1 MGFFL
6 SLEIEFS
13 LQGHLRMMAALP
25 AFVLLPLI
33 AVRLSDEF
41 TLKVLRL
48 FTVIE
53 IPYLI

>member
-1 MGFFL
+1 
-6 SLEIEFS
+6 
-13 LQGHLRMMAALP
+13 MMAALP

-48 FTVIE
+48 FTVVE

>member
-6 SLEIEFS
+6 SLELVFS
-13 LQGHLRMMAALP
+13 PQGHLRMMAALP

-48 FTVIE
+48 FTVVE